1 MRPRYCISE
10 DRKTVLCDSHND
22 TFKTVV
28 LGEERFPA
36 NSETIAGLMNVAFE
50 RGYQYAQ
57 AEIRRAL
64 GILK

>member
-1 MRPRYCISE
+1 MSDIRLLTPDELAR
-10 DRKTVLCDSHND
+10 
-22 TFKTVV
+22 
-28 LGEERFPA
+28 
-36 NSETIAGLMNVAFE
+36 LMNVAFE